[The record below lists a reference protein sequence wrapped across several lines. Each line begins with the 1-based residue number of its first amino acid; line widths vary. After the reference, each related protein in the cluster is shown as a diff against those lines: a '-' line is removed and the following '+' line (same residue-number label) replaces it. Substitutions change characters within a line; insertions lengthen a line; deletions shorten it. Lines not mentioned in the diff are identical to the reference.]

1 MLSVVIL
8 SAVMHRGALAKEEEL
23 KYKTMM
29 KVAASREIL
38 LKEKA
43 QYS

>member
-1 MLSVVIL
+1 MLSVVIV

-23 KYKTMM
+23 KYQTMV
-29 KVAASREIL
+29 KVAASREPF
-38 LKEKA
+38 LKGKA